1 MRGKGK
7 LVLWPEYFDAALSWG
22 QGRRVPKNL
31 ALRGVK
37 AEEVFRAALDLGLR
51 PELRAGAAHPRHPWR
66 RAGAVLVE
74 KAGPKTRVLKDLARR
89 MRGNRGS
96 K

>member
-7 LVLWPEYFDAALSWG
+7 LVLWPVYFDAGFTWLW
-22 QGRRVPKNL
+22 GRRVPKIL

-37 AEEVFRAALDLGLR
+37 AEEIFQAALDLGLN
-51 PELRAGAAHPRHPWR
+51 PVLQAGAAHPRHSWR
-66 RAGAVLVE
+66 RGGAVLVD
-74 KAGPKTRVLKDLARR
+74 KSMSKTRVLRDLARR
-89 MRGNRGS
+89 IRERRGS